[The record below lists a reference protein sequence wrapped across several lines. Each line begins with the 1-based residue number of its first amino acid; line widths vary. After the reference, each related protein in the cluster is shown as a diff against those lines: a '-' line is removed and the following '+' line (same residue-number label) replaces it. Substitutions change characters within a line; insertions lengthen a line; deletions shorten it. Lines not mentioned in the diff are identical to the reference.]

1 MLSAAVLAAPW
12 SAWYHIPIYAV
23 GVPEPVIKK
32 LLSGLLLVPVAL
44 ALAGCFAPSTVWV
57 KEGASPEELRY
68 ARDDCATQAS
78 GYRFV
83 DEARYDGLERDR
95 GSSATGDVYRQC
107 MQSHGW
113 RRERAGDSAAK

>member
-1 MLSAAVLAAPW
+1 MPK
-12 SAWYHIPIYAV
+12 
-23 GVPEPVIKK
+23 PVTKK
-32 LLSGLLLVPVAL
+32 LLSGLLLVPAIL
-44 ALAGCFAPSTVWV
+44 ALAGCFSPSTVWV
-57 KEGASPEELRY
+57 KEGASAEEQRY
-68 ARDDCATQAS
+68 ARDDCATKAS

-113 RRERAGDSAAK
+113 RRERPGETAAK

>member
-1 MLSAAVLAAPW
+1 VL
-12 SAWYHIPIYAV
+12 
-23 GVPEPVIKK
+23 EPVIKN
-32 LLSGLLLVPVAL
+32 LLSGLLLVPILL
-44 ALAGCFAPSTVWV
+44 ALTGCFSPSTVWV

-113 RRERAGDSAAK
+113 RRERPGDKPAK